1 MATDAFYSGVKGEK
15 MFCFCDLFI
24 FKKSAF
30 AAVIRNATFF
40 NKGCERGTINCS
52 CQKKV

>member
-1 MATDAFYSGVKGEK
+1 MKTDAFYSGVKGEK

-30 AAVIRNATFF
+30 AAVIRIATFF
-40 NKGCERGTINCS
+40 NKRYERGTINCS